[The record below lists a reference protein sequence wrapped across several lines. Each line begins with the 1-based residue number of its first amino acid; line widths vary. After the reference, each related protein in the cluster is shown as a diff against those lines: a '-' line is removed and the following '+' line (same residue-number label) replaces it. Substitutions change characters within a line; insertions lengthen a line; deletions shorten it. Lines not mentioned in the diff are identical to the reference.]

1 MTVAMMLP
9 SASPTVLLLYGRVVR
24 QSQRKGQVA
33 HASGAVA
40 TFAAG
45 YLTFVALQWALE
57 QYGAM
62 TGMMTLRQLVIAGT
76 CSSRSA
82 SIN

>member
-1 MTVAMMLP
+1 MMVAMMLR

-40 TFAAG
+40 AFAAG
-45 YLTFVALQWALE
+45 YLTLWPFNGHWNNMA
-57 QYGAM
+57 
-62 TGMMTLRQLVIAGT
+62 R
-76 CSSRSA
+76 
-82 SIN
+82 